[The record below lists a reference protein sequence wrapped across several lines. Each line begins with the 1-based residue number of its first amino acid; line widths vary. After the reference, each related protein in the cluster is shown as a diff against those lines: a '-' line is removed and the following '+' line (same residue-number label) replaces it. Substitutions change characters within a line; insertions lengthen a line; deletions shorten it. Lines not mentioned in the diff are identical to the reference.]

1 MFGEWFE
8 FFSTILG
15 ASIPVSLVGVFFII
29 LLIYKIFRLELEK
42 IFSFLLKFL
51 TLIFKG
57 CKLFQTWYIKFDF
70 QARVNLFT
78 NKFLSKKI
86 QDFQAKKIQINW
98 INPEQKAEDF
108 IEGGKIIVKMH
119 KSDNQNKNFDGCYC
133 SINST

>member
-1 MFGEWFE
+1 MLEMFDEWFE

-70 QARVNLFT
+70 QARVNLVV
-78 NKFLSKKI
+78 LVKKE
-86 QDFQAKKIQINW
+86 KKTYYSS
-98 INPEQKAEDF
+98 EDQ
-108 IEGGKIIVKMH
+108 ESLEK
-119 KSDNQNKNFDGCYC
+119 
-133 SINST
+133 